1 MPVSQHCLFEVLL
14 AMLHSKPKVL
24 IIMFL
29 KSGWECIW
37 GLGVYF
43 LWGFLEQGLLGSWS
57 ICSEEFQH
65 GSCPGDRKCITTIAQ
80 QGWISKNSNGLPSGL
95 LVLKNFTKFLGH
107 NLLNKK
113 ANPRAHVYSTGQ
125 AIPYWFM
132 PSWCS
137 WSHVLKDIIWALA
150 LCVGR
155 GKLRIVQKWTRTNNV
170 AQGYFVFALSSFG
183 TKCFF

>member
-95 LVLKNFTKFLGH
+95 LVYKVPWTQSAQQEGQSEGTC
-107 NLLNKK
+107 LLNRSGHTILIYAKLMFMITCFERHYLGFSLMCWPRK
-113 ANPRAHVYSTGQ
+113 A
-125 AIPYWFM
+125 
-132 PSWCS
+132 
-137 WSHVLKDIIWALA
+137 SHCAKVNKD
-150 LCVGR
+150 
-155 GKLRIVQKWTRTNNV
+155 
-170 AQGYFVFALSSFG
+170 
-183 TKCFF
+183 

>member
-95 LVLKNFTKFLGH
+95 LVYKVHWTESAQQEIQSEGIYKFWSTCF
-107 NLLNKK
+107 LNRSVR
-113 ANPRAHVYSTGQ
+113 PYHIDLCQ
-125 AIPYWFM
+125 ADVDDHMFWTTLFEL
-132 PSWCS
+132 
-137 WSHVLKDIIWALA
+137 SHYVLAKES
-150 LCVGR
+150 
-155 GKLRIVQKWTRTNNV
+155 
-170 AQGYFVFALSSFG
+170 FALYKSEQG
-183 TKCFF
+183 LIL